1 MQKTRFDRYELA
13 FACLNG
19 GESEVCKAAK
29 EIYAS
34 FLIIWNSTNQTYRE
48 KHVEKNIKIYIVFKA
63 KIKSSEKLKDA
74 SGIKIRLLGSM
85 LLKVVV

>member
-19 GESEVCKAAK
+19 GESEGCKAGK

-34 FLIIWNSTNQTYRE
+34 LPIIWNSTNQTYRE
-48 KHVEKNIKIYIVFKA
+48 KHVEKNSKIYETIKT
-63 KIKSSEKLKDA
+63 KINFSKKLKH
-74 SGIKIRLLGSM
+74 SSVLKTRLIGELGECC
-85 LLKVVV
+85 

>member
-1 MQKTRFDRYELA
+1 MQKTRFDCYELA

-19 GESEVCKAAK
+19 GESEVCKAGK
-29 EIYAS
+29 QIYAS
-34 FLIIWNSTNQTYRE
+34 FPNIWNRTNQTYRE
-48 KHVEKNIKIYIVFKA
+48 KPVEKNIKIYMIIKT

-74 SGIKIRLLGSM
+74 SVIKMRLLGSM